1 MSFNLGDKVRTTKEF
16 NDLSNNNIEG
26 VVETV
31 CDEFIDVK
39 TDDSSITSVGK
50 QWLEIFKLR
59 PGDKVE
65 TTEDHYSRFDSH
77 HKGVIERVDGDYIDL
92 RCSLAPVLTLHKK
105 WVKRYKGDLLIFYE
119 GKLI

>member
-1 MSFNLGDKVRTTKEF
+1 MSFNVGDEVRTTQEF

-39 TDDSSITSVGK
+39 TDDGSITSVGK
-50 QWLEIFKLR
+50 QWIEIFKLR

-65 TTEDHYSRFDSH
+65 TTDAHYEYFDSH
-77 HKGVIERVDGDYIDL
+77 HKGVIERVDGDFVDL
-92 RCSLAPVLTLHKK
+92 RCSSSPVLTLHKK